1 MKVKYIGSK
10 LETPSSFKLGKEYVV
25 LEVLSTCEGGMD
37 YRIIPEH
44 SSSPILVKVDLFQII
59 DNKPAPNWVIQHCQD
74 RYLAFCPYQWGELGF
89 WEDYFNFDK
98 EAEQIFE
105 AEKKII
111 FSQYPELCPP
121 EPPYKPVIKVDIE
134 GNIKNGFFLDY
145 KIKIVG
151 DLKVSGGYLM
161 SIYKNMPNE
170 IDSKDEWFDTY
181 EELEAYF
188 KRDNL
193 QVDWLNSD

>member
-10 LETPSSFKLGKEYVV
+10 SDGGTWLIVDKEYVV
-25 LEVLSTCEGGMD
+25 IEVFSSYKGKVF
-37 YRIIPEH
+37 YRII
-44 SSSPILVKVDLFQII
+44 SDDNNSPILEKAVLFQII
-59 DNKPAPNWVIQHCQD
+59 DDKPAINWVID
-74 RYLAFCPYQWGELGF
+74 YYEGRYLSFSPSAWGELGF

-111 FSQYPELCPP
+111 FSQHPELCPP

>member
-10 LETPSSFKLGKEYVV
+10 TSSVTIGKEYIV
-25 LEVLSTCEGGMD
+25 LEICSSMEKVF
-37 YRIIPEH
+37 YRIIPDDGDFC
-44 SSSPILVKVDLFQII
+44 PILEEAVSFEII
-59 DNKPAPNWVIQHCQD
+59 DSQPAKNWIIDYDKDSGC
-74 RYLAFCPYQWGELGF
+74 LSFAPAGWCKLGF
-89 WEDYFNFDK
+89 WEDYSNFNK

-121 EPPYKPVIKVDIE
+121 EPLYKPVIKVDIE
-134 GNIKNGFFLDY
+134 GNIKNGSFLDY